1 VLPLLQDKK
10 VKALAI
16 ASPERSPLLPELP
29 TVIESGIPDFVTSFW
44 TGVLAPAG
52 TPPDV
57 VNRLNAVLTQGL
69 KSPSVVAALS
79 NVGSVPTPRTPQEFA
94 AFVES
99 EAVKWGALVTQAGIK
114 VE

>member
-1 VLPLLQDKK
+1 
-10 VKALAI
+10 
-16 ASPERSPLLPELP
+16 
-29 TVIESGIPDFVTSFW
+29 
-44 TGVLAPAG
+44 
-52 TPPDV
+52 
-57 VNRLNAVLTQGL
+57 
-69 KSPSVVAALS
+69 LS